1 MALERASYRSLVGIL
16 GLVLGLVIYALGVIQ
31 IGVHLSLASLW
42 LQTPFY
48 VFAGLLWLWPARWL
62 LRWIG
67 KGRSSSEK
75 KG

>member
-1 MALERASYRSLVGIL
+1 VGIL
-16 GLVLGLVIYALGVIQ
+16 GLVLGLVIYALGIIQ

-67 KGRSSSEK
+67 KGRSSSDK